1 MLLDSLFS
9 LSGVFPIFLSSAL
22 FFIGMTGVLLRKNL
36 LIILMSLELM
46 LSAVNLNFLAFA
58 KLYGYQEAPI
68 YIFFI
73 ICIAAAEA
81 GVGLALSVRI
91 YNKFKTLDVSS
102 LNLLKDN
109 I

>member
-1 MLLDSLFS
+1 MLLNSFFS
-9 LSGVFPIFLSSAL
+9 FSEFFPVFLSSAL

-36 LIILMSLELM
+36 LVILMSLELM
-46 LSAVNLNFLAFA
+46 LSAVNLNLLAFS
-58 KLYGYQEAPI
+58 KIYGHEEAPV

-81 GVGLALSVRI
+81 GIGLALAVRI

-102 LNLLKDN
+102 LNLLKDKL
-109 I
+109 